1 MLRASPNILVVRPGD
16 AAETAEA
23 WRMALEHTDGP
34 TARVLTRQK
43 LPVPDRAGLGAA
55 SGARR
60 GGYVLYEPPTP
71 ARAILIATGS
81 EVHLAL
87 EAARALATDN
97 LPTRVVSLPSWEVFR
112 RQPASYRD
120 EVLPPAIRARVSIE
134 AASRFG
140 WLEWVT
146 EAGTTIGIDHFGAS
160 APAERLFEE
169 FGFTQD
175 AAAAA
180 VRRVLKER
188 T

>member
-1 MLRASPNILVVRPGD
+1 M
-16 AAETAEA
+16 
-23 WRMALEHTDGP
+23 
-34 TARVLTRQK
+34 
-43 LPVPDRAGLGAA
+43 
-55 SGARR
+55 
-60 GGYVLYEPPTP
+60 LYEPPTP
-71 ARAILIATGS
+71 ARAILIATWLGS
-81 EVHLAL
+81 ASG
-87 EAARALATDN
+87 AGRPAPCQ
-97 LPTRVVSLPSWEVFR
+97 PTPSPRVVSLPSWEVFR

>member
-1 MLRASPNILVVRPGD
+1 M
-16 AAETAEA
+16 
-23 WRMALEHTDGP
+23 
-34 TARVLTRQK
+34 
-43 LPVPDRAGLGAA
+43 
-55 SGARR
+55 
-60 GGYVLYEPPTP
+60 
-71 ARAILIATGS
+71 
-81 EVHLAL
+81 
-87 EAARALATDN
+87 
-97 LPTRVVSLPSWEVFR
+97 EVFR

-120 EVLPPAIRARVSIE
+120 EVLLPAIRARVSIE